1 MKVLYGLYADAEAAQ
16 GAVDALQAA
25 RSELKFE
32 ERQIVIVSGEPHE
45 GYDFADSHLTSLPY
59 RWAVL
64 GGAIGALSGYL
75 LTTMTQ
81 KAYPIVTGGMPIT
94 PPWTNGIIIY
104 ELTMLGAIL
113 TTLVVLLRGARLP
126 NFKGVITDPEIW
138 MGKILVGVSDPP
150 DGSQPELEKCL
161 LEAGATQVKEFIG
174 AHRLPPR

>member
-1 MKVLYGLYADAEAAQ
+1 MVCIPDPETAQ
-16 GAVDALQAA
+16 QAVDALHDA
-25 RSELKFE
+25 RQELKFD

-75 LTTMTQ
+75 LTTLSQ

-113 TTLVVLLRGARLP
+113 MTLIVLLRGARLP

-138 MGKILVGVSDPP
+138 MGKILVGVADPEE
-150 DGSQPELEKCL
+150 SLQPEL
-161 LEAGATQVKEFIG
+161 GN
-174 AHRLPPR
+174 LPAECRSDRSKANNFRRFGLA